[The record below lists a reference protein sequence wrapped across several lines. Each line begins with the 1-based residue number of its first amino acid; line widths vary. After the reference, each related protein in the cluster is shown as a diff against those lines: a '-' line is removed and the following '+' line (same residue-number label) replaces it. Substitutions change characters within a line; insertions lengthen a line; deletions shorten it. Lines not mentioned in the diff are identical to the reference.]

1 MLDATYVIKKPV
13 VTEKSA
19 WEASRFNRYTFEID
33 RLARKV
39 DVARAIQ
46 EIYGVTV
53 EKVATQVR
61 KGEAKRTRFGTT
73 RTSDKKRAIVQL
85 KDGDT
90 IDLI

>member
-1 MLDATYVIKKPV
+1 MLDATYIIKKPI

-33 RLARKV
+33 RLARKK
-39 DVARAIQ
+39 DVKRAVQ

-53 EKVATQVR
+53 ERVATQLR
-61 KGEAKRTRFGTT
+61 KGEAKRTRYGVT
-73 RTSDKKRAIVQL
+73 RTSDRKRAIVQL
-85 KDGDT
+85 KDGDV